1 MFPFLHRVECL
12 AHSAPLSRAL
22 LLPSQP
28 IMSSSEDDFMS
39 DKFLAEPT
47 PKPSAQT
54 YTQRRLAAA
63 KRHAEAQPKPR
74 AVREEE
80 ARRKAL
86 ETSLFEREGQQG
98 GGKAMGLMMKMGWT
112 PGEGLGKQRD
122 DERSDK
128 TRARSPSAD
137 DDDDADKAPA
147 AAAAAAAG
155 IGAKR
160 RKLSPPRATHRT
172 EPLRISLW
180 AGKSGVGAHQRS
192 PSPEN
197 MSFLLRQSADPTS
210 RRPGKE
216 LDDSAEAFRRRR
228 AQVDDAKRIE
238 AREWAAR
245 TLHMEFEQAKG
256 TTFHPLWIMPC
267 SPLTTLPRPL
277 IRLIDPE
284 LADSLP
290 ADAPDALQIRP
301 GSPRANVSAADRMRE
316 EMRRDALV
324 ELDEEAEEP
333 KPEMAKK
340 EETEEGE
347 ADVDWA
353 SFIPSVHRVL
363 RMDVSCAFGTL
374 AGRTITD
381 RSPDS
386 FPRPFSLARCAYARP
401 THTPLGSRSPSI
413 TSLPL
418 HCTCF
423 ALAIARRTRQPPTH
437 LSYLIDSLR
446 IDHLYCFWCAARYGS
461 VEEMDA
467 PGGCP
472 GTEEDDH

>member
-1 MFPFLHRVECL
+1 
-12 AHSAPLSRAL
+12 
-22 LLPSQP
+22 
-28 IMSSSEDDFMS
+28 MSSSEDDFMS

-47 PKPSAQT
+47 PKPSTQT

-112 PGEGLGKQRD
+112 PGEGLGRKRD
-122 DERSDK
+122 AERSDK
-128 TRARSPSAD
+128 PRATSPSAD
-137 DDDDADKAPA
+137 DNDDDDDDDSDQAPA
-147 AAAAAAAG
+147 GAVAG

-160 RKLSPPRATHRT
+160 RKLSPPRAAQRT

-197 MSFLLRQSADPTS
+197 MSFLLRQSAAPASTG
-210 RRPGKE
+210 PGKA

-245 TLHMEFEQAKG
+245 TVHMELEQAKG
-256 TTFHPLWIMPC
+256 TTFHPLWIMPS

-290 ADAPDALQIRP
+290 ADAPDAMQIRP
-301 GSPRANVSAADRMRE
+301 GSPRGNVSAAERMRE
-316 EMRRDALV
+316 DMRRDALV
-324 ELDEEAEEP
+324 ELNDEEEEEEDPTP
-333 KPEMAKK
+333 KMAKK
-340 EETEEGE
+340 EETEGE

-353 SFIPSVHRVL
+353 SYIPSVRRVL
-363 RMDVSCAFGTL
+363 RMDVSCALGPWPLEPL
-374 AGRTITD
+374 AGQTITD
-381 RSPDS
+381 HSSYSPCSSRSMPLRSPRTIRS
-386 FPRPFSLARCAYARP
+386 RY
-401 THTPLGSRSPSI
+401 SRSPSI
-413 TSLPL
+413 TWPRLTIRS
-418 HCTCF
+418 
-423 ALAIARRTRQPPTH
+423 AR
-437 LSYLIDSLR
+437 
-446 IDHLYCFWCAARYGS
+446 
-461 VEEMDA
+461 
-467 PGGCP
+467 
-472 GTEEDDH
+472 